1 MLARRHNAT
10 SKGKALHID
19 TFGITSLWNGNIPR
33 FRWNPAHYEVLFG
46 VVHEHHHWFLVVI
59 YPSEKRTLLLDSLG
73 ETAAKLKKG
82 QDVTRAFMRKKG
94 INVSRWKCD
103 TVPHPHQ
110 PDSTSC
116 GVFAIKF
123 MEKILNGEELQ
134 FPVGRKDVAELRR
147 QIATTLLR
155 ESDDL
160 TNLCFNCGEEK
171 ADDSGEAE
179 LTW

>member
-1 MLARRHNAT
+1 
-10 SKGKALHID
+10 
-19 TFGITSLWNGNIPR
+19 
-33 FRWNPAHYEVLFG
+33 
-46 VVHEHHHWFLVVI
+46 
-59 YPSEKRTLLLDSLG
+59 
-73 ETAAKLKKG
+73 
-82 QDVTRAFMRKKG
+82 MRKKG
-94 INVSRWKCD
+94 INVSRWKSD

-134 FPVGRKDVAELRR
+134 FPVGQKDVAELRR

-155 ESDDL
+155 ESDNL

-179 LTW
+179 LTWISCDACGRWFHHACVGRPKTEDNFLCAAC